1 MSLKARRSPEILHE
15 RLASLNNSSAE
26 EDRTRGSYVSHET
39 KRSRRLLS
47 IHFSPNARYPL
58 LPMSSINIGV
68 IGLGYWGPNLLRN
81 FAENEAAQLRW
92 ICDQDEQRLTSMSRR
107 YPMAQTTTDY
117 RAVAHDQSVD
127 AVAVVT
133 PVATHFTIAKE
144 LLRAGKHVL
153 LEKPLA
159 ATVREAEELIDLAEQ
174 NKRTLMVDHT
184 FVYTGAVRKMKE
196 IVSSGELGDLLYFD
210 SVRINLGL
218 FQRDINVLW
227 DLAPHDLSIMD
238 YLIDRQPEGLSAIG
252 SCHIEKGIENIA
264 YLIMKFP
271 GDFIAHFHFNWLA
284 PVKIRHTL
292 IAGSSKMVLY
302 DDIEP
307 TEKVRVY
314 DKGVTASRIGD
325 REAAYQTLV
334 SYRTGDV
341 WAPKLDSTEA
351 LRYVVAEFLEAIRAG
366 RKSLTD
372 GHAGLRVVRLL
383 EAAQQSMKNGGQ
395 AVMLGNTAQT
405 APA

>member
-1 MSLKARRSPEILHE
+1 
-15 RLASLNNSSAE
+15 
-26 EDRTRGSYVSHET
+26 
-39 KRSRRLLS
+39 
-47 IHFSPNARYPL
+47 
-58 LPMSSINIGV
+58 
-68 IGLGYWGPNLLRN
+68 
-81 FAENEAAQLRW
+81 
-92 ICDQDEQRLTSMSRR
+92 
-107 YPMAQTTTDY
+107 
-117 RAVAHDQSVD
+117 
-127 AVAVVT
+127 
-133 PVATHFTIAKE
+133 
-144 LLRAGKHVL
+144 

-159 ATVREAEELIDLAEQ
+159 ASVREAEALIELAEQ
-174 NKRTLMVDHT
+174 QKLSLMVDHT

-196 IVSSGELGDLLYFD
+196 IVSNGELGDLLYFD

-227 DLAPHDLSIMD
+227 DLAPHDLSVMD
-238 YLIDRQPEGLSAIG
+238 YLIDREPEGLSAIG

-264 YLIMKFP
+264 YLILKFP
-271 GDFIAHFHFNWLA
+271 GEFIAHFHFNWLA

-307 TEKVRVY
+307 TEKVRIY
-314 DKGVTASRIGD
+314 DKGVTANRVGD
-325 REAAYQTLV
+325 READYQTLV

-351 LRYVVAEFLEAIRAG
+351 LRYVVAEFLDSIREG
-366 RKSLTD
+366 RPSLTD

-383 EAAQQSMKNGGQ
+383 EAAQHSIKNGGM
-395 AVMLGNTAQT
+395 AVMLGKNAQT

>member
-1 MSLKARRSPEILHE
+1 MSLS
-15 RLASLNNSSAE
+15 
-26 EDRTRGSYVSHET
+26 
-39 KRSRRLLS
+39 
-47 IHFSPNARYPL
+47 F
-58 LPMSSINIGV
+58 INIGV
-68 IGLGYWGPNLLRN
+68 IGCGYWGPNLLRN

-92 ICDQDEQRLTSMSRR
+92 ICDLDEQRLASMSRR

-117 RAVAHDQSVD
+117 RVVVNDPAVD

-133 PVATHFTIAKE
+133 PVATHFPIAKE

-159 ATVREAEELIDLAEQ
+159 ATARQAEELIELAEQ

-238 YLIDRQPEGLSAIG
+238 YLIERQPHAISALG
-252 SCHIEKGIENIA
+252 SSHIERGIENIA
-264 YLIMKFP
+264 YLVMLFP
-271 GDFIAHFHFNWLA
+271 DEFIAHFHFNWLA
-284 PVKIRHTL
+284 PVKIRRTM

-314 DKGVTASRIGD
+314 DKGVTASRAS
-325 REAAYQTLV
+325 RETDYQTLV

-351 LRYVVAEFLEAIRAG
+351 LRYVVAEFLDSIREG
-366 RKSLTD
+366 RPSLTD
-372 GHAGLRVVRLL
+372 GYAGLRVVRLL
-383 EAAQQSMKNGGQ
+383 EAAQRSMRNGGQ
-395 AVMLGNTAQT
+395 AIVLSETAQT
-405 APA
+405 APV

>member
-1 MSLKARRSPEILHE
+1 MNL
-15 RLASLNNSSAE
+15 
-26 EDRTRGSYVSHET
+26 T
-39 KRSRRLLS
+39 
-47 IHFSPNARYPL
+47 
-58 LPMSSINIGV
+58 NIGV

-92 ICDQDEQRLTSMSRR
+92 ICDLDEKRLGSMSRR

-117 RAVAHDQSVD
+117 RAVVNDPTLE

-133 PVATHFTIAKE
+133 PVATHFQIAKD

-159 ATVREAEELIDLAEQ
+159 ATVREAEELIEIAEQ
-174 NKRTLMVDHT
+174 NKLTLMVDHT
-184 FVYTGAVRKMKE
+184 FVYTVAVRKMKE
-196 IVSSGELGDLLYFD
+196 IVSSGELGELLYFD

-271 GDFIAHFHFNWLA
+271 DDFIAHFHFNWLA

-292 IAGSSKMVLY
+292 IAGSRKMVLY

-314 DKGVTASRIGD
+314 DKGVTANRVGD
-325 REAAYQTLV
+325 REAEYQTLV

-351 LRYVVAEFLEAIRAG
+351 LRYVVAEFLDSIREG
-366 RKSLTD
+366 RRCLTD
-372 GHAGLRVVRLL
+372 GHAGLRIVRIL
-383 EAAQQSMKNGGQ
+383 EAAHRSMKNGGQ
-395 AVMLGNTAQT
+395 TVMLGNTSRT
-405 APA
+405 MPA

>member
-1 MSLKARRSPEILHE
+1 MS
-15 RLASLNNSSAE
+15 
-26 EDRTRGSYVSHET
+26 SHPGAPA
-39 KRSRRLLS
+39 
-47 IHFSPNARYPL
+47 IHFSLNARYSL
-58 LPMSSINIGV
+58 SQMSVTNIGV
-68 IGLGYWGPNLLRN
+68 IGCGYWGPNLLRN
-81 FAENEAAQLRW
+81 FAENEGAQLRW
-92 ICDQDEQRLTSMSRR
+92 ICDADAERLASMSRR
-107 YPMAQTTTDY
+107 YPMAASTTDY
-117 RAVAHDQSVD
+117 RELVNDPALD

-133 PVATHFTIAKE
+133 PVATHYPIGRE

-153 LEKPLA
+153 LEKPLT
-159 ATVREAEELIDLAEQ
+159 ATTGEAEELIELAAANQ
-174 NKRTLMVDHT
+174 LTLMVDHT

-238 YLIDRQPEGLSAIG
+238 YLIEQQPEGLSAIG

-264 YLIMKFP
+264 YLIVKFRD
-271 GDFIAHFHFNWLA
+271 DFIAHFHFNWLA

-292 IAGSSKMVLY
+292 IAGSSKMILY

-307 TEKVRVY
+307 TEKVRIY
-314 DKGVTASRIGD
+314 DKGVTANRVGD

-341 WAPKLDSTEA
+341 WAPKLDTTEA
-351 LRYVVAEFLEAIRAG
+351 LRHVVAEFLESIRD
-366 RKSLTD
+366 RRQPLTD
-372 GHAGLRVVRLL
+372 GHAGLRIVRLL
-383 EAAQQSMKNGGQ
+383 EAAQRSIKRGGE
-395 AVMLGNTAQT
+395 LTLLSDTAQAT
-405 APA
+405 RA